1 VLASQALSEVNEQS
15 DTKPLPALHVN
26 AGGGGGGD
34 GGGGEGDDGGGG
46 GGGGGGDGGGGGS
59 GARLMTMSSMKTA
72 EQSAEAASTMTW
84 SSELVFPVPW

>member
-1 VLASQALSEVNEQS
+1 MLASQALSEVNEQS

-34 GGGGEGDDGGGG
+34 
-46 GGGGGGDGGGGGS
+46 GGGDGGGGGS